1 MAEDLKWLAL
11 ALAVAVLMA
20 GVATSAR
27 AACSP
32 ACDLDGDGATGTP
45 SDYGVFFGAFGK
57 KAGERGFNAK
67 ADLDGD
73 GAVAPNDWSLMLKFC
88 PLGAN

>member
-1 MAEDLKWLAL
+1 MAKDLKWPAL
-11 ALAVAVLMA
+11 ALAVALLMA
-20 GVATSAR
+20 GVATSAG

-45 SDYGVFFGAFGK
+45 SDYGVFLGSFGK
-57 KAGERGFNAK
+57 KAGEQGYNSR

-73 GAVAPNDWSLMLKFC
+73 GAVTPTDWALMMKFC
-88 PLGAN
+88 PLGTN